1 MVISGGKNMK
11 SRNPRK
17 SLAEMTV
24 KPSFCN
30 ISLKLAML
38 ENQDTTDQQI
48 YPARLTE
55 TTIITKSAM
64 NFLDLLLNFQEN
76 DVAVA
81 SKFLEDY
88 TYLTLCD
95 A

>member
-1 MVISGGKNMK
+1 MK

-30 ISLKLAML
+30 VSLKLAVL
-38 ENQDTTDQQI
+38 ENQDTTDQQM
-48 YPARLTE
+48 YPSRLTE

-64 NFLDLLLNFQEN
+64 NFLGLPLSFHEN

-81 SKFLEDY
+81 SPSFFRI
-88 TYLTLCD
+88 TLT
-95 A
+95 

>member
-1 MVISGGKNMK
+1 MK
-11 SRNPRK
+11 SGQGK

-30 ISLKLAML
+30 VSLKLAML
-38 ENQDTTDQQI
+38 ENQDTTDQQT

-64 NFLDLLLNFQEN
+64 NFLGLLLSIQEN
-76 DVAVA
+76 DVVVA
-81 SKFLEDY
+81 STNSLRITF
-88 TYLTLCD
+88 T
-95 A
+95 